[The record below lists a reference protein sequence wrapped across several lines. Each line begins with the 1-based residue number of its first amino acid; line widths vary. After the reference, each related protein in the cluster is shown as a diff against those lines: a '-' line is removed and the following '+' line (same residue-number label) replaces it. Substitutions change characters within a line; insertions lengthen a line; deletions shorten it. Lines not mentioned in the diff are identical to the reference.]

1 MVLFIIILCLLWAII
16 GFGFA
21 VVGESEEQGAS
32 SLLMVVGLLLT
43 FFISFIFFVI
53 KGENYFKPVYRDRD
67 NVVYRDTQ
75 YGKIDT
81 VLYIINKDTVYYDEI
96 D

>member
-1 MVLFIIILCLLWAII
+1 MILFIIILCLLWTLVGWGI
-16 GFGFA
+16 A
-21 VVGESEEQGAS
+21 VVQESGEPGSIV
-32 SLLMVVGLLLT
+32 LTIVLGLILT
-43 FFISFIFFVI
+43 FVASFNFFII
-53 KGENYFKPVYRDRD
+53 KGDEYFKPVYRDKD

-75 YGKIDT
+75 YGRVDT

>member
-1 MVLFIIILCLLWAII
+1 M
-16 GFGFA
+16 GFY
-21 VVGESEEQGAS
+21 VVQEHGEEGAS
-32 SLLMVVGLLLT
+32 FLLIVVGLVFTLFT
-43 FFISFIFFVI
+43 SFIFFVI
-53 KGENYFKPVYRDRD
+53 KGDEYFKPVYRDKD

-75 YGKIDT
+75 YGRVDT

>member
-1 MVLFIIILCLLWAII
+1 MILFIIILCLLWAII

-21 VVGESEEQGAS
+21 VVGESGEQGAS
-32 SLLMVVGLLLT
+32 TVPVVLGLVLT
-43 FFISFIFFVI
+43 FFVSFLFFVI
-53 KGENYFKPVYRDRD
+53 KGENYFKPVYRDKD